1 MRWIRISIINFTLL
15 AFLGCI
21 LRYKIAFSLPFI
33 DQKHLLHAHS
43 HFAFAGWVSQILMCL
58 LLYAIDK
65 GTLAWNIKIK
75 KFEKLLLLN
84 LFTAYGMLI
93 SFTIQG
99 YAFYSIVFS
108 TASIFI
114 SYWFAYSVY
123 PLIKESKIHPITQKY
138 FLTALF
144 FNIISSIGPFL
155 LAFMMVKHSLN
166 QDYLLAAV
174 FYYLHF
180 QYNGWFLFIIFGT
193 MNQQIA
199 DKGIAFDFKRKF
211 NILLAAACITLLLS
225 DPWVNKQNMLGIVLF
240 VIVILQF
247 NVFISFLR
255 NMNGGDVAKLKLGNK
270 IKVSLKNV
278 VSFALIIKGLLQI
291 LILVPSLDQYAFG
304 LRPIII
310 AYLHLVL
317 IGIVSFYIFFY
328 MVKEKLLI
336 INKQINYG
344 LLIFL
349 SGFVLNEIILVLQG
363 LSLLNIIGLPL
374 TNESLFLAAIIMFTG
389 LFVVT
394 TGLFKNTEN
403 IDVELKEM
411 PLYSKS

>member
-166 QDYLLAAV
+166 QDYLRAAV
-174 FYYLHF
+174 FY
-180 QYNGWFLFIIFGT
+180 
-193 MNQQIA
+193 
-199 DKGIAFDFKRKF
+199 
-211 NILLAAACITLLLS
+211 
-225 DPWVNKQNMLGIVLF
+225 
-240 VIVILQF
+240 
-247 NVFISFLR
+247 
-255 NMNGGDVAKLKLGNK
+255 
-270 IKVSLKNV
+270 
-278 VSFALIIKGLLQI
+278 
-291 LILVPSLDQYAFG
+291 
-304 LRPIII
+304 
-310 AYLHLVL
+310 
-317 IGIVSFYIFFY
+317 
-328 MVKEKLLI
+328 
-336 INKQINYG
+336 
-344 LLIFL
+344 
-349 SGFVLNEIILVLQG
+349 
-363 LSLLNIIGLPL
+363 
-374 TNESLFLAAIIMFTG
+374 
-389 LFVVT
+389 
-394 TGLFKNTEN
+394 
-403 IDVELKEM
+403 
-411 PLYSKS
+411 